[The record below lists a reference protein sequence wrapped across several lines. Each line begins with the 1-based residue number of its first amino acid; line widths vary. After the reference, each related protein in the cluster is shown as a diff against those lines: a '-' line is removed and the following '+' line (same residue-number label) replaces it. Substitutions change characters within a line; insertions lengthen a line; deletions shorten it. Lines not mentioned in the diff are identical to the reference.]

1 MEKRSLQPRIQQA
14 GAWLPSWCTALR
26 AGGKQ
31 SWAIGKACQEAA
43 DLKRMKKKPRRLEHH
58 FQREP
63 EHHFQREN
71 SSSFPP
77 PVTPPPLHTTLA
89 SSPISITQTPFPSN
103 TLLLKESA
111 EGAEK
116 LTDMGTRSR
125 NHNETPPITQGLEHE
140 LNSLTF
146 RRT

>member
-63 EHHFQREN
+63 EHHFQRET

-103 TLLLKESA
+103 TLLLNECWRSWETDKHGDTQQEPQWNPPHNTGFGAWA
-111 EGAEK
+111 EFSH
-116 LTDMGTRSR
+116 L
-125 NHNETPPITQGLEHE
+125 
-140 LNSLTF
+140 
-146 RRT
+146 

>member
-63 EHHFQREN
+63 EHHFQRET

-77 PVTPPPLHTTLA
+77 PVTPPPSILHLHPVPLA
-89 SSPISITQTPFPSN
+89 SRKHPSPATHYFSM
-103 TLLLKESA
+103 SA